1 MLQGGHYLLAYE
13 FIVGEGEDGGEGTYI
28 LAATDVRMQIAYCS
42 VDGVASSGRDG
53 TGGSL
58 LGNIDFVYD
67 NGESVL
73 LVTDGGTAEGGVE
86 DPSKY
91 YYESFILIHFAN
103 RDDAG
108 NLHAINSE
116 VLSIYRWAGGE
127 GEVKTNIDVDFISGY
142 CSNDCEHVLCSPIK
156 STTDN
161 ITVNRTKKE

>member
-1 MLQGGHYLLAYE
+1 MLQGGHYLMAYE
-13 FIVGEGEDGGEGTYI
+13 FVVDNEGLYI

-53 TGGSL
+53 TGGSP

-67 NGESVL
+67 NGDKVL
-73 LVTDGGTAEGGVE
+73 LVTDGGTGENGEE
-86 DPSKY
+86 DPSQY
-91 YYESFILIHFAN
+91 YYESFVLVHFSN
-103 RDDAG
+103 IDDNG
-108 NLHAINSE
+108 NLHSINSE
-116 VLSIYRWAGGE
+116 KLSIYRWAGGE

-156 STTDN
+156 SITDN